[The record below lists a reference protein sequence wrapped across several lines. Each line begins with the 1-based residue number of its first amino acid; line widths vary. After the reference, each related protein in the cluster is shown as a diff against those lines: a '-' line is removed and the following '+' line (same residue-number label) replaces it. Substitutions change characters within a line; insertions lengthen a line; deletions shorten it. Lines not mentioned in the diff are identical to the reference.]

1 MDTKKLRQK
10 ILDLAIRGKLVP
22 QDPNDEPASVLLERI
37 KAEKEQLIKDGK
49 IKRSKKSASSDTSPY
64 ENVPFEI
71 PESWV
76 WTTIGDIFIHN
87 TGKALNAANNDGVLM
102 DYITTSN
109 LYWDKFDLTVVK
121 QMLFTDTEIEKCTV
135 KYGDLLVCEGGDIG
149 RAAIWTYDYDV
160 RIQNHIHRLRGFC
173 NISHRFYYYIFL
185 LYKMLN
191 LIGGKGV
198 AIQGL
203 SSNDLHKLVIPLPP
217 IKEQCRIVSIIESW
231 FSVIDRVEQEKKDLC
246 NAIKQIKSKILDL
259 AIHGKLVSQDPNDEP
274 AIELLRRINPSFK
287 SCDNAHY
294 KNLPSG
300 WSICRL
306 EDIVDYEQ
314 PQAYIV
320 DSTDYSEDYPTPV
333 LTAGK
338 SFIIGYTNETDGIC
352 DNLPVIIFDD
362 FTTDSRFVDF
372 PFKIKYSAMKIL
384 RVKKEIDI
392 RYVGF
397 YMSITRLVG
406 DTHKRYW
413 ISEYSKLPILIPPK
427 AEQERIVQTVTD
439 LLGKLDNIIAEL

>member
-1 MDTKKLRQK
+1 
-10 ILDLAIRGKLVP
+10 
-22 QDPNDEPASVLLERI
+22 
-37 KAEKEQLIKDGK
+37 
-49 IKRSKKSASSDTSPY
+49 
-64 ENVPFEI
+64 
-71 PESWV
+71 
-76 WTTIGDIFIHN
+76 
-87 TGKALNAANNDGVLM
+87 
-102 DYITTSN
+102 
-109 LYWDKFDLTVVK
+109 
-121 QMLFTDTEIEKCTV
+121 
-135 KYGDLLVCEGGDIG
+135 
-149 RAAIWTYDYDV
+149 
-160 RIQNHIHRLRGFC
+160 
-173 NISHRFYYYIFL
+173 
-185 LYKMLN
+185 MLN

-338 SFIIGYTNETDGIC
+338 SFIIGYTNE
-352 DNLPVIIFDD
+352 IF
-362 FTTDSRFVDF
+362 
-372 PFKIKYSAMKIL
+372 L
-384 RVKKEIDI
+384 
-392 RYVGF
+392 
-397 YMSITRLVG
+397 
-406 DTHKRYW
+406 
-413 ISEYSKLPILIPPK
+413 
-427 AEQERIVQTVTD
+427 
-439 LLGKLDNIIAEL
+439 

>member
-37 KAEKEQLIKDGK
+37 QAEKEQLIKNGK
-49 IKRSKKSASSDTSPY
+49 IKRSKKSASSDTYPY

-71 PESWV
+71 PENWV
-76 WTTIGDIFIHN
+76 WTTIGEVFNLQAGRFVEASQIYSDSTTIHPYPCFGGNGLRGYVSDYNREGIFPII
-87 TGKALNAANNDGVLM
+87 GRQGALCGNINLASSKFYATEHAIVVETFCNMNCYWSSYVLKFLNLNQYATATAQPGLSVKTVNEVCIPIPPLSEQARIVNAIGDWFA
-102 DYITTSN
+102 II
-109 LYWDKFDLTVVK
+109 DKIEQEQIDLT
-121 QMLFTDTEIEKCTV
+121 C
-135 KYGDLLVCEGGDIG
+135 
-149 RAAIWTYDYDV
+149 
-160 RIQNHIHRLRGFC
+160 
-173 NISHRFYYYIFL
+173 
-185 LYKMLN
+185 
-191 LIGGKGV
+191 
-198 AIQGL
+198 
-203 SSNDLHKLVIPLPP
+203 
-217 IKEQCRIVSIIESW
+217 
-231 FSVIDRVEQEKKDLC
+231 
-246 NAIKQIKSKILDL
+246 AIKQTKSKILDI
-259 AIHGKLVSQDPNDEP
+259 AIHGKLVPQDPNDEP

-287 SCDNAHY
+287 PCDNAHY

-320 DSTDYSEDYPTPV
+320 GSTNYSEDYSIPV

-338 SFIIGYTNETDGIC
+338 SFIIGYTNEIDGIC

-372 PFKIKYSAMKIL
+372 PFKVKSSAMKIL
-384 RVKKEIDI
+384 RVKKGIDI
-392 RYVGF
+392 QYVGF

-413 ISEYSKLPILIPPK
+413 ISEYSKLPIPIPPK

>member
-37 KAEKEQLIKDGK
+37 KAEKDQLIKDGK

-372 PFKIKYSAMKIL
+372 PFKIKSSAMKIL

>member
-1 MDTKKLRQK
+1 
-10 ILDLAIRGKLVP
+10 
-22 QDPNDEPASVLLERI
+22 
-37 KAEKEQLIKDGK
+37 
-49 IKRSKKSASSDTSPY
+49 
-64 ENVPFEI
+64 
-71 PESWV
+71 
-76 WTTIGDIFIHN
+76 
-87 TGKALNAANNDGVLM
+87 M

-259 AIHGKLVSQDPNDEP
+259 AIHGKLVPQDPNDEP

-287 SCDNAHY
+287 PCDNAHY

-300 WSICRL
+300 WSICHL

-320 DSTDYSEDYPTPV
+320 GSTNYSEDYSMPV

-372 PFKIKYSAMKIL
+372 PFKVKSSAMKIL
-384 RVKKEIDI
+384 RVKKGIDI
-392 RYVGF
+392 QYVGL

-413 ISEYSKLPILIPPK
+413 ISEYSKLPIPIPPK

-439 LLGKLDNIIAEL
+439 FLGKLDNIIAEL

>member
-372 PFKIKYSAMKIL
+372 PFKIKSSAMKIL